1 MRAAKVAPGITSTF
15 VDRIA
20 PEFAPGALRAL
31 ARPEERAVLA
41 KIDAELLPGALEAA
55 ARHPGVGA
63 QVVDELGLAGV
74 RASQRF
80 DTDAMIQ
87 LARSA
92 EARQIAAMPMA
103 ERKGLIASM
112 AQFIEKHPKTVF
124 GTAALALFVRYK
136 DEILGG
142 KGQIEIGPD
151 GQPVFV
157 PKTGLVERTA
167 NRMLVWILPV
177 IAAIIGL
184 WGANKIFWA
193 WRWSKVSHAV
203 KTAGLAESRAKADGL
218 K

>member
-1 MRAAKVAPGITSTF
+1 VREREGEVAVRETFEQVAKEGGEQGVKNLVQFSKSYGIDAMRAAKVAPRITSTF

-31 ARPEERAVLA
+31 ARPEERAVFA

-92 EARQIAAMPMA
+92 EARQIAVMPMA
-103 ERKGLIASM
+103 ERKGLIASIT
-112 AQFIEKHPKTVF
+112 QFIDVSDRTQ
-124 GTAALALFVRYK
+124 AASV
-136 DEILGG
+136 LG
-142 KGQIEIGPD
+142 K
-151 GQPVFV
+151 
-157 PKTGLVERTA
+157 
-167 NRMLVWILPV
+167 
-177 IAAIIGL
+177 
-184 WGANKIFWA
+184 
-193 WRWSKVSHAV
+193 
-203 KTAGLAESRAKADGL
+203 
-218 K
+218 